1 MDIKQNRDRNNNM
14 DDCLSLSG
22 LTPVDTQLS
31 NQQAGSGER
40 MEFVIMGFLS
50 LLFFMSLKDSEAMGG
65 A

>member
-1 MDIKQNRDRNNNM
+1 MH
-14 DDCLSLSG
+14 DCLSLSG

-40 MEFVIMGFLS
+40 MEFVIMDSIS